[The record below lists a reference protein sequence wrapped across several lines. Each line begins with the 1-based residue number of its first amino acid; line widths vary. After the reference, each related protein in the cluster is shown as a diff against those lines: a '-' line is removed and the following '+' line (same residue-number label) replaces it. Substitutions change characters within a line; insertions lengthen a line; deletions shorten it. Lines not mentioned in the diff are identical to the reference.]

1 MKNLKKLSRQEL
13 KSLKGGNKRSFDLSE
28 DTGGDGGCA
37 DMCTPNGGGG
47 GDDGC
52 KQYGLTCG
60 MFQCST
66 KELGYRCM

>member
-1 MKNLKKLSRQEL
+1 ME
-13 KSLKGGNKRSFDLSE
+13 SLKGGNERSFDLSE
-28 DTGGDGGCA
+28 DTGGCA
-37 DMCTPNGGGG
+37 DMFTPNGGGG

-52 KQYGLTCG
+52 KQCGLTCG

>member
-1 MKNLKKLSRQEL
+1 MKNLKKLSRKEL
-13 KSLKGGNKRSFDLSE
+13 KSLKAGNGISYDLSE
-28 DTGGDGGCA
+28 DTGDSCA

-52 KQYGLTCG
+52 RQYGLTCG

-66 KELGYRCM
+66 KALGFRCM